1 MKKYLTNIKIK
12 QAYFVFTII
21 CLVISSS
28 NIYSQEI
35 SDFSGEWILNRTKG
49 KTRLTEV
56 ASSSIVISQ
65 KDLSL
70 TMNITISPDNDKQ
83 VKRTENYFLNTSTEN
98 KTASPEGKSR
108 RIDTK
113 LEPDGQSFSITESIS
128 YTKDGTIVKLQRT
141 DKYTISKDSKTL
153 TIETFD
159 TNSEEPSTPKDQ
171 PQEIRIYDKKI

>member
-1 MKKYLTNIKIK
+1 MKKYLINTKINP
-12 QAYFVFTII
+12 ALFFFTLIY
-21 CLVISSS
+21 LVISSS
-28 NIYSQEI
+28 NIYSQNI

-49 KTRLTEV
+49 KTHLTEV
-56 ASSSIVISQ
+56 ASSTIIITQ

-83 VKRTENYFLNTSTEN
+83 VKRTENYVLNTSAAN
-98 KTASPEGKSR
+98 KTASPDEKSS
-108 RIDTK
+108 RINTK
-113 LEPDGQSFSITESIS
+113 LEPDGQSFSITEIIS
-128 YTKDGTIVKLQRT
+128 YTKDGAILKLKRT

-159 TNSEEPSTPKDQ
+159 TNSENPSNPKDQ